1 MDGNLPSRPVTSL
14 AADRLSSNRTNNNHV
29 TEWMFDGN
37 KDADSRLPSRHGSA
51 AGDYSGTSRPMTA
64 SSGRIGTAIGSHRGI
79 PGTASR
85 LLASAAQNRQMTRSG
100 IGLQTPVNVHE
111 RPVTQ
116 QGLSGFRTTTTG
128 RGPVRQ
134 YQDKSYF
141 LGLLRAKMTEIQ
153 TETSKLAKEIDEA
166 NEEQSTYLE
175 YDKRVK
181 ELASELTESQGI
193 LADYNLLVDKINTD
207 TNRAEVE
214 AEAIKLKAQNDME
227 WKEVETL
234 FEEKQDKEKKIKGL
248 EADIN
253 QERYLADNVISAMQ
267 PSLREK
273 YLELK
278 NQNLSYQDEL
288 ERMNQELDRLN
299 DQKTRMEEEISNSS
313 LKRDAF
319 ALFEQLRSLE
329 EKRNNL
335 IREEKLRGTPA
346 EERERLLQQVK
357 DDNAEISLMD
367 RQILEIQENI
377 QRQNDEMNQI
387 DQDLEENQS
396 ERNQKYRELKKRE
409 ETMDLFLNGFQDSK
423 DAEIGRLSEL
433 ENKIQEITENMSR
446 NISHG
451 HQLPTESGFAIMK
464 DDLAFKQDEM
474 EKSKYTLDGL
484 NKEHRQLQGNL
495 EKMGALE
502 DKIKSEMVSL
512 KDKMKQMEDEMIVF
526 RDLDRLKVDAEEK
539 RDFLDKQS
547 TELSQRRIVVAQ
559 NLADMK
565 TKYDEIKKQLGENET
580 HTQLT
585 NFERKLSHLEQNNF
599 TVKEFICNKKAE
611 LDIGPIKS
619 SVMKLQR
626 EYNKKLIL
634 SMKKTP

>member
-1 MDGNLPSRPVTSL
+1 
-14 AADRLSSNRTNNNHV
+14 
-29 TEWMFDGN
+29 
-37 KDADSRLPSRHGSA
+37 
-51 AGDYSGTSRPMTA
+51 
-64 SSGRIGTAIGSHRGI
+64 
-79 PGTASR
+79 
-85 LLASAAQNRQMTRSG
+85 MTRSG

-248 EADIN
+248 ETDIN
-253 QERYLADNVISAMQ
+253 QERYLADN
-267 PSLREK
+267 
-273 YLELK
+273 
-278 NQNLSYQDEL
+278 DEL

-367 RQILEIQENI
+367 H
-377 QRQNDEMNQI
+377 
-387 DQDLEENQS
+387 
-396 ERNQKYRELKKRE
+396 
-409 ETMDLFLNGFQDSK
+409 SK

-502 DKIKSEMVSL
+502 DKIKSEMISL

-585 NFERKLSHLEQNNF
+585 NLERKLSHLEQNNF

>member
-37 KDADSRLPSRHGSA
+37 KDVSDSLPINRPKTGSAKTYNADSRLPSRHGSA

-248 EADIN
+248 ETDIN
-253 QERYLADNVISAMQ
+253 QERYLA
-267 PSLREK
+267 
-273 YLELK
+273 
-278 NQNLSYQDEL
+278 
-288 ERMNQELDRLN
+288 
-299 DQKTRMEEEISNSS
+299 
-313 LKRDAF
+313 
-319 ALFEQLRSLE
+319 
-329 EKRNNL
+329 
-335 IREEKLRGTPA
+335 
-346 EERERLLQQVK
+346 
-357 DDNAEISLMD
+357 
-367 RQILEIQENI
+367 
-377 QRQNDEMNQI
+377 
-387 DQDLEENQS
+387 
-396 ERNQKYRELKKRE
+396 
-409 ETMDLFLNGFQDSK
+409 
-423 DAEIGRLSEL
+423 
-433 ENKIQEITENMSR
+433 
-446 NISHG
+446 
-451 HQLPTESGFAIMK
+451 
-464 DDLAFKQDEM
+464 
-474 EKSKYTLDGL
+474 
-484 NKEHRQLQGNL
+484 
-495 EKMGALE
+495 
-502 DKIKSEMVSL
+502 
-512 KDKMKQMEDEMIVF
+512 
-526 RDLDRLKVDAEEK
+526 
-539 RDFLDKQS
+539 
-547 TELSQRRIVVAQ
+547 
-559 NLADMK
+559 
-565 TKYDEIKKQLGENET
+565 
-580 HTQLT
+580 
-585 NFERKLSHLEQNNF
+585 
-599 TVKEFICNKKAE
+599 
-611 LDIGPIKS
+611 
-619 SVMKLQR
+619 
-626 EYNKKLIL
+626 
-634 SMKKTP
+634 

>member
-37 KDADSRLPSRHGSA
+37 KDVSDSLPINRPKTGSAKTYNADSRLPSRHGSA

-248 EADIN
+248 ETDIN

-288 ERMNQELDRLN
+288 ERMNQDLDRLN

-387 DQDLEENQS
+387 DQDFG
-396 ERNQKYRELKKRE
+396 RE
-409 ETMDLFLNGFQDSK
+409 S

-502 DKIKSEMVSL
+502 DKIKSEMISL

-585 NFERKLSHLEQNNF
+585 NLERKLSHLEQNNF